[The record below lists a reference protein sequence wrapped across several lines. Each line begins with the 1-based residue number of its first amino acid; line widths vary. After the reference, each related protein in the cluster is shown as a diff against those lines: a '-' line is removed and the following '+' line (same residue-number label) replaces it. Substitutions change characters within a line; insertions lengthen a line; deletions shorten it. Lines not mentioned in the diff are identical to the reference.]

1 MANQLDQFM
10 YSRYGEISALS
21 NLNTF
26 QDAYETE
33 EITKLLNKY
42 NRISLAIP
50 RLDLLMRKGFV
61 KASTNNVLLGVDI
74 PERAFFKEATE
85 KTFIV
90 EVHEAVLIAKLVPN
104 PSGELLQF
112 VDINTSIFNSKREF
126 KGVLATH
133 ISWEWAKEVETCYR
147 TINT

>member
-21 NLNTF
+21 NLNRF

-74 PERAFFKEATE
+74 PERAF
-85 KTFIV
+85 
-90 EVHEAVLIAKLVPN
+90 L
-104 PSGELLQF
+104 
-112 VDINTSIFNSKREF
+112 KRQQR
-126 KGVLATH
+126 KHL
-133 ISWEWAKEVETCYR
+133 
-147 TINT
+147 